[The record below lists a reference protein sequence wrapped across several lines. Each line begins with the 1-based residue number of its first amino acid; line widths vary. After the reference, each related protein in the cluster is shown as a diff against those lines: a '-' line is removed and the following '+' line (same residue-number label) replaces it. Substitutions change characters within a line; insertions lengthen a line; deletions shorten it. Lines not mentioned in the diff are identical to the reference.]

1 MSTNIIFF
9 HGEVLYFVTDYSQTF
24 AIATLFINQMSVFPS
39 DEITNCTLPHIN
51 VYGGKDEQCVHAVP
65 VSSLNLCVSISF
77 EELPSTFFII
87 AQPNIYERD

>member
-1 MSTNIIFF
+1 
-9 HGEVLYFVTDYSQTF
+9 
-24 AIATLFINQMSVFPS
+24 MSVFPS

-65 VSSLNLCVSISF
+65 VSSLNLCVSISL

-87 AQPNIYERD
+87 AQPNIYERDYIFM